1 MSARDSYNSGVP
13 NRNSRVEPTPATP
26 SGSGITDLTGDVL
39 ATGPGSAVATIDNKA
54 VTYAKIQ
61 DTAGSSILLGR
72 GQGAGTGPLEEISL
86 GSGLSM
92 SGTTLSATS
101 TAPTINII
109 MAHIAAY

>member
-13 NRNSRVEPTPATP
+13 NRNARVEPAST

-39 ATGPGSAVATIDNKA
+39 ATGPGSAVATIYNKA

-61 DTAGSSILLGR
+61 DSIGSSILLGR
-72 GQGAGTGPLEEISL
+72 GQGLGTGPLQEISL
-86 GSGLSM
+86 GTGLNM
-92 SGTTLSATS
+92 SGTVLSATS
-101 TAPTINII
+101 SGPTINVI